1 MLDSIL
7 QSHQHSFE
15 AFARQQSMVA
25 RDALLALPWTAE
37 PQAHYVTMADE
48 SIVVQKAIEAADM
61 LPFEDWREQVHGGG
75 AAGLNSRSRGGPISL
90 LLI

>member
-15 AFARQQSMVA
+15 AFDRQQSMAA

-61 LPFEDWREQVHGGG
+61 LPFEDWREQYMAVEQLG
-75 AAGLNSRSRGGPISL
+75 
-90 LLI
+90 

>member
-15 AFARQQSMVA
+15 AFARQQSM
-25 RDALLALPWTAE
+25 AE